1 MSKCIHFISGM
12 ELMVNLQSTVISQL
26 SALFPVEH
34 KHAQI
39 AMATILLNYT
49 IGKN

>member
-1 MSKCIHFISGM
+1 MI
-12 ELMVNLQSTVISQL
+12 NLQSTVISQL

-34 KHAQI
+34 KQAQI

-49 IGKN
+49 IGKY